1 MASCLTPRQKL
12 DVDGVSVTA
21 TAGSSFILSALAAQ
35 FFAAVV
41 RQTVLA
47 LSLTGALGLAW
58 FVLNASQC
66 GLGFSGHQSSVR
78 GLIAIRQ

>member
-21 TAGSSFILSALAAQ
+21 TAGSLFILSALAAQ

-41 RQTVLA
+41 RQTVLTLA
-47 LSLTGALGLAW
+47 LPGALGFAGL
-58 FVLNASQC
+58 VLDTSQGSFAFYC
-66 GLGFSGHQSSVR
+66 HGTPAALLG
-78 GLIAIRQ
+78 